1 MKQTCHGLPLPTQSW
16 NGNLVL
22 DKKLSGEI
30 SDTDR
35 NRAFEFTVDAQ
46 IEDTETGEWKTDE
59 AFTGDYTATK
69 TTADGRQ
76 TTSNVTF
83 ENGQLT
89 VALKGGERLQISNL
103 PANMHMVVSE
113 TPDGDY
119 ETSHQINHG
128 SEMLGTTTDP
138 ITIQNGSDQAVTFI
152 NDRPAQPQTAWLSL
166 TKSVIGENGERDRGF
181 EFNIRFLD
189 DQMNPLTGT
198 VDVVM
203 TTPLGEHITS
213 QMMLDMD
220 GSSSF
225 ALMDGET
232 IRWQVPNGTHYQ
244 ITESDYSAD
253 GYQTSVSQ
261 GQAPERE
268 GLTATGVVMTNDP
281 GSAKVVYY
289 NRADPAPE
297 DEPHTPEEPD
307 TTVPGFV
314 PPASEPGTGIGTD
327 TEDTLGGSGTLGTG
341 GSTAPQA
348 HTSGT
353 SGSGTAAKGFLPQTG
368 EWMKQNWLLLL
379 GLVILLSTIGLMVRA
394 KRKKG

>member
-1 MKQTCHGLPLPTQSW
+1 M
-16 NGNLVL
+16 
-22 DKKLSGEI
+22 
-30 SDTDR
+30 
-35 NRAFEFTVDAQ
+35 
-46 IEDTETGEWKTDE
+46 
-59 AFTGDYTATK
+59 
-69 TTADGRQ
+69 
-76 TTSNVTF
+76 
-83 ENGQLT
+83 
-89 VALKGGERLQISNL
+89 
-103 PANMHMVVSE
+103 
-113 TPDGDY
+113 
-119 ETSHQINHG
+119 
-128 SEMLGTTTDP
+128 
-138 ITIQNGSDQAVTFI
+138 
-152 NDRPAQPQTAWLSL
+152 
-166 TKSVIGENGERDRGF
+166 IGENGERDRGF

-353 SGSGTAAKGFLPQTG
+353 SGSGTKLP
-368 EWMKQNWLLLL
+368 KASCLR
-379 GLVILLSTIGLMVRA
+379 LVNG
-394 KRKKG
+394 

>member
-1 MKQTCHGLPLPTQSW
+1 
-16 NGNLVL
+16 
-22 DKKLSGEI
+22 
-30 SDTDR
+30 
-35 NRAFEFTVDAQ
+35 
-46 IEDTETGEWKTDE
+46 
-59 AFTGDYTATK
+59 
-69 TTADGRQ
+69 
-76 TTSNVTF
+76 
-83 ENGQLT
+83 
-89 VALKGGERLQISNL
+89 
-103 PANMHMVVSE
+103 MHMVVSE

-138 ITIQNGSDQAVTFI
+138 IMIQNGSDQAVTFI

-166 TKSVIGENGERDRGF
+166 KSVIGENGERDRGF

-261 GQAPERE
+261 GQAPEQE

-281 GSAKVVYY
+281 E
-289 NRADPAPE
+289 AP
-297 DEPHTPEEPD
+297 
-307 TTVPGFV
+307 
-314 PPASEPGTGIGTD
+314 SC
-327 TEDTLGGSGTLGTG
+327 
-341 GSTAPQA
+341 
-348 HTSGT
+348 
-353 SGSGTAAKGFLPQTG
+353 
-368 EWMKQNWLLLL
+368 LLQPC
-379 GLVILLSTIGLMVRA
+379 
-394 KRKKG
+394 